1 MVQDQDGRNSHTNVS
16 WSSIL
21 GPCRLFKTGLY
32 SLDSCAKTAVNK
44 CNVMLHAYAMWPSGD
59 NRTHTFV
66 QRRCSFRWDLGF
78 SVLLKDTST
87 CWPQAPE
94 IKPVTSSDL
103 TVLQTVNNNKM
114 MPAIITAKRMAENN
128 RKGVLR
134 WENTFALCRIHFSYV
149 YNQYTQ

>member
-21 GPCRLFKTGLY
+21 VPCRLFKTGLY
-32 SLDSCAKTAVNK
+32 SLDSCAKTTVNK

-87 CWPQAPE
+87 CRPQAPE

-103 TVLQTVNNNKM
+103 TVLQNVNKKM
-114 MPAIITAKRMAENN
+114 MAAIITAKRMAGNN
-128 RKGVLR
+128 RKWCPEMGK
-134 WENTFALCRIHFSYV
+134 RICIVQNSFLICI
-149 YNQYTQ
+149 